1 MAFKSLSSA
10 INSRIVQAQSNMMS
24 AVKISSATLNNMG
37 TVKANEGILSEDQNV
52 LTWGNSTWGV
62 EKVTAFYKPKS

>member
-1 MAFKSLSSA
+1 MAFKSLSAA

-37 TVKANEGILSEDQNV
+37 AIKANEGILSEDQNV
-52 LTWGNSTWGV
+52 LTWGNSTW
-62 EKVTAFYKPKS
+62 E

>member
-37 TVKANEGILSEDQNV
+37 AIKANEGILSEDQNV

-62 EKVTAFYKPKS
+62 QKVTAFYKPTD

>member
-1 MAFKSLSSA
+1 MAFKSLSAA
-10 INSRIVQAQSNMMS
+10 INSRIIQAQHNMMS

-37 TVKANEGILSEDQNV
+37 AIKANEGILSEDENS

-62 EKVTAFYKPKS
+62 QKVTSFYKPKN

>member
-1 MAFKSLSSA
+1 MGA
-10 INSRIVQAQSNMMS
+10 I
-24 AVKISSATLNNMG
+24 
-37 TVKANEGILSEDQNV
+37 KANEGILSEDQNV

>member
-37 TVKANEGILSEDQNV
+37 AVKANEGILSEDQNV

-62 EKVTAFYKPKS
+62 QKVTAFYKPTD